1 MQDRTPLVLDGITYP
16 CIDSSKVP
24 RGYAEVNVLLKDNGK
39 RFNTK
44 MVAGL
49 VATNVSSSGDVTLS
63 PGGRNDV
70 VAPVPGWW
78 IYIKRRNGIFTFRK
92 RG

>member
-1 MQDRTPLVLDGITYP
+1 LLSGWITAFCAFNNDGKFIGSGRSWDRTPLVLDGITYP

-63 PGGRNDV
+63 PGG
-70 VAPVPGWW
+70 
-78 IYIKRRNGIFTFRK
+78 
-92 RG
+92 